1 MYISFLLNRSQ
12 AGTGL
17 VRINQ
22 STETSCILVHTSS
35 GKTPYWV
42 CVGWVGVMVDEKKTF
57 KLYIV

>member
-22 STETSCILVHTSS
+22 STETSYILVHTSHLE
-35 GKTPYWV
+35 KHLIECV
-42 CVGWVGVMVDEKKTF
+42 CWVGGG
-57 KLYIV
+57 YG